1 MPGLPELEII
11 CIDVEKHERRP
22 QREKLEPHVNPDVL
36 ECHGAPPCCDRAAYS
51 RRADPLLCRGATDGP
66 SFLSHWPRLLQCVR
80 DQNIGPHRT
89 DCRQHGS
96 WRTGATFV
104 ANQRRFTWNVRYE
117 SQVRKRVYLTRFVR
131 VGFSRPRCGTF
142 SSDGCHCYRELEPKL
157 L

>member
-51 RRADPLLCRGATDGP
+51 RRADPLLCRGSTDGP

-80 DQNIGPHRT
+80 DQNIGPYPDGLSAIR
-89 DCRQHGS
+89 GS
-96 WRTGATFV
+96 YGQSPGVTGKSVLPLSGGPFQKPPSV
-104 ANQRRFTWNVRYE
+104 D
-117 SQVRKRVYLTRFVR
+117 RV
-131 VGFSRPRCGTF
+131 SF
-142 SSDGCHCYRELEPKL
+142 SSEDSCRMADKIQCAT
-157 L
+157 